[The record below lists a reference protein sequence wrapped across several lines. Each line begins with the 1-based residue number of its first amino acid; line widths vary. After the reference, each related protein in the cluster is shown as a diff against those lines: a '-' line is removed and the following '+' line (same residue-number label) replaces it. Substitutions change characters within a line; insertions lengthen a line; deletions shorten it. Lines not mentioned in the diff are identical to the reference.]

1 MARDHQPSS
10 GEPAVPEHR
19 IAGLDGLR
27 GVAVVLVVIYH
38 LWPGLLPG
46 GFLGVTV
53 FFALSGFLIVG
64 LLVDERDRTGT
75 IRLGAFAARRVR
87 RLLPPAL
94 LVLVLVAV
102 VWTVWGWMTPELAR
116 DLRFSV
122 VQLANWGQL
131 TSGTPYG
138 VVEAPSP
145 VVHYWSLAIEEQ
157 AYIIVPAIVLL
168 ARRRGALGV
177 VLAAGVALSLVLTR
191 RSAGDAL
198 VTYYSTFTRI
208 GEILVGGLVAL
219 AIRHWCPGP
228 RARRAAVPVA
238 VLGMTSVLVLSRTWH
253 ISHPAVAAGGLLV
266 VGSIAALMVGAIS
279 LAPRLGQALDVRPL
293 AALGRVSYG
302 VYLIHWPVLIGLT
315 TAGLAPA
322 LVPWITLAAT
332 AVLASASARWI
343 ERPLR
348 ARTMTPTRQR
358 VRTRTLVAA
367 VPAAALVAFMVSAA
381 GSTRTDRTDFEAI
394 AAEFDAASAPTAT
407 SPAPGTPATSVPS
420 TTVPLAGAP
429 STTVPLAGVPSTTVP
444 STTAPATA
452 PRSELTFG
460 YVGDSKAL
468 ALATGVIREP
478 LEDWTLG
485 PGFVE
490 LGCPLGRGGERRDR
504 PGGHVHRVGSECDWT
519 DLAELHADDERVLDV
534 AVVWFGSWDVHDRR
548 VPDLGS
554 DWRRIHDPD
563 YRAWLLDELDQLTE
577 LIVDALGAEVVLVL
591 TLPFDPVVHRT
602 DDVATWNAMLHEFE
616 TSTDRTVEVIDIVAW
631 AEATG
636 EYERWLP
643 DDAHPTFGPAGEPNS
658 ARELHE
664 QLLLPTARVLLGNG
678 R

>member
-1 MARDHQPSS
+1 MARDHHTST
-10 GEPAVPEHR
+10 GEPTAPARR

-27 GVAVVLVVIYH
+27 GIAVILVVVYH
-38 LWPGLLPG
+38 LWPRVLPG

-64 LLVDERDRTGT
+64 LLVDERENTGT

-102 VWTVWGWMTPELAR
+102 GWTVWGRMTPELAR

-122 VQLANWGQL
+122 AQLANWGQL

-138 VVEAPSP
+138 VVELPSP
-145 VVHYWSLAIEEQ
+145 VVHFWSLAIEEQ
-157 AYIIVPAIVLL
+157 AYVIVPAVVLL
-168 ARRRGALGV
+168 ARRRWILGA
-177 VLAAGVALSLVLTR
+177 VLAAGVALSLVLTLR
-191 RSAGDAL
+191 AAGDAL

-219 AIRHWCPGP
+219 AVRCWRPGP
-228 RARRAAVPVA
+228 TTRLATVPIAVGCV
-238 VLGMTSVLVLSRTWH
+238 TLVLLAARTWH
-253 ISHPAVAAGGLLV
+253 IDDRVVTSGGLLA
-266 VGSIAALMVGAIS
+266 VGGVAAVMVGAIS
-279 LAPRLGQALDVRPL
+279 LAPQLGRVLDVRPL
-293 AALGRVSYG
+293 AALGRVSYA

-315 TAGLAPA
+315 TAGAPA
-322 LVPWITLAAT
+322 AIAPWATLAAT
-332 AVLASASARWI
+332 AVLAAASARWI

-348 ARTMTPTRQR
+348 DRTSTAARARI
-358 VRTRTLVAA
+358 RTRTLVAA
-367 VPAAALVAFMVSAA
+367 VPVAALVAFVVSAA
-381 GSTRTDRTDFEAI
+381 GSSRTDRTDFEAL
-394 AAEFDAASAPTAT
+394 AAEFDAASASAIG
-407 SPAPGTPATSVPS
+407 SMVDPARPPATAQPSATAPSATVPSATVPSATVPS
-420 TTVPLAGAP
+420 TTVPDLPPG
-429 STTVPLAGVPSTTVP
+429 
-444 STTAPATA
+444 
-452 PRSELTFG
+452 LTFG

-478 LEDWTLG
+478 LEGWTLG

-504 PGGHVHRVGSECDWT
+504 AGGHVHPVGPECDWT
-519 DLAELHADDERVLDV
+519 DLAERHAEDERVLDV

-548 VPDLGS
+548 VPELGA
-554 DWRRIHDPD
+554 DWHRIHDPD

-577 LIVDALGAEVVLVL
+577 LVVDALGAEVVLVL
-591 TLPFDPVVHRT
+591 TLPFDPAVHRR
-602 DDVATWNAMLHEFE
+602 DDVAAWNAMLREFAS
-616 TSTDRTVEVIDIVAW
+616 STGRSVEVVDIVAW
-631 AEATG
+631 AEASG
-636 EYERWLP
+636 EYERLLP
-643 DDAHPTFGPAGEPNS
+643 DDAHPSFGPPGEPNS

-664 QLLLPTARVLLGNG
+664 GLLLPRARVLLGNA